1 MLLWSLIFQF
11 IILIYVFLRTR
22 VLDLKMPISMLIV
35 NNEELM
41 FQFTI
46 LEIIFLFMLYSSK
59 VLI

>member
-1 MLLWSLIFQF
+1 
-11 IILIYVFLRTR
+11 
-22 VLDLKMPISMLIV
+22 MLIV